1 MGSAFGCTNISCFK
15 NTTKD
20 IRIDIFKK
28 NNLDNLY
35 TVNSTGKN
43 EKEIQEEKEELDE
56 IKEINNEKDY
66 IEKEEIKENIQEENQ
81 NISNS

>member
-20 IRIDIFKK
+20 ISIDIFKK

-35 TVNSTGKN
+35 TVNSTGKM
-43 EKEIQEEKEELDE
+43 KKRY
-56 IKEINNEKDY
+56 KK
-66 IEKEEIKENIQEENQ
+66 KKKNQ
-81 NISNS
+81 MK